1 MLGCTRA
8 GGGDFL
14 ASIRPT
20 TPSLT
25 CVYFLK
31 TRTPKLLSDGIRGC
45 FRKTV
50 VLKCSWGYNWY
61 ALRFGSQLPL
71 TLPVARASC
80 DISVH
85 RLRGKGYAPRIE
97 GTLGTFQYLER
108 FTAARILHTVR
119 EPRNFQKNMIALRKR
134 IESLECSPG
143 KNRKWNFQAIAK
155 DLGLPLE
162 VVKNSHP
169 GEPQFHDLTAIAL
182 ELGIDLRRVNDET

>member
-1 MLGCTRA
+1 MFPQNLC
-8 GGGDFL
+8 L
-14 ASIRPT
+14 EC
-20 TPSLT
+20 SL
-25 CVYFLK
+25 
-31 TRTPKLLSDGIRGC
+31 
-45 FRKTV
+45 
-50 VLKCSWGYNWY
+50 GYNWY

-71 TLPVARASC
+71 TLPVARAPC

-85 RLRGKGYAPRIE
+85 RLRGKGYAPGIE
-97 GTLGTFQYLER
+97 GTPPTFQYLER

-134 IESLECSPG
+134 IESLECSQG
-143 KNRKWNFQAIAK
+143 KNRKWNFEAIAK

-182 ELGIDLRRVNDET
+182 ELDIDLRRV